1 MGRGPGEGASR
12 PRGRAPVRRHR
23 DRRADHTPNVSLRPL
38 RREPGG
44 DRARQGVLHLPRIRD
59 TPAVR
64 REQRQRVPG
73 RLRAR
78 PRRNLVIHGASVP
91 RSRRRRRRP
100 RVGRDARR
108 DGGHGHR
115 VRGVRRDARDDR
127 RGAGGVPRPGRGAF
141 ETRNLPRR
149 LRRRPKPPGGRVRRG
164 AGRLRRDPRA
174 IPFVV
179 SPRRPG
185 RLRGRRRVDADPVR
199 LVARVVLRGD
209 GVRES
214 KTGRRGSGGASR
226 GDAALDVQRVPGGRR
241 RDGGDGERVQA
252 RGSGDDE
259 AGTQEDRGERRNRSG
274 HGSGRNRRI

>member
-1 MGRGPGEGASR
+1 VRHGHDRVQLPRGRRRRQGGHRRRREAMGRGPGEGASR

-23 DRRADHTPNVSLRPL
+23 DRRAAHPPNVSLRPL

-73 RLRAR
+73 RLRPR

-115 VRGVRRDARDDR
+115 VRGVRRDARDDG
-127 RGAGGVPRPGRGAF
+127 RGAGGVPRPGRGALA
-141 ETRNLPRR
+141 TRNLPRR
-149 LRRRPKPPGGRVRRG
+149 LRR
-164 AGRLRRDPRA
+164 LRRT
-174 IPFVV
+174 
-179 SPRRPG
+179 PG
-185 RLRGRRRVDADPVR
+185 RTGTSRRRTPPTGPTRDPIR
-199 LVARVVLRGD
+199 RQFSPTWPTSRSTARRC
-209 GVRES
+209 
-214 KTGRRGSGGASR
+214 
-226 GDAALDVQRVPGGRR
+226 
-241 RDGGDGERVQA
+241 
-252 RGSGDDE
+252 
-259 AGTQEDRGERRNRSG
+259 
-274 HGSGRNRRI
+274 